1 MPQYTQQY
9 LTPYVRYCCII
20 PSVRADRLL
29 SLLILLQTRG
39 KLSARFLAEALE
51 VTERTVYRDLVSLSA
66 AGVPVYTE
74 RGPGGGISLLESY
87 RTNLTGLTND
97 EIRALFMLS
106 IPAPLTQLGVNHEL
120 RSAMLKLAAALPAG
134 RRGEEERTRQRFL
147 LDPLNWDAPQD
158 PAPFLELA
166 RQAVWQDRQLFLS
179 YEYRHNIVSEQVVCP
194 YALVAKADAWYL
206 VYQKA
211 DYFRAIRLDRLKEAR
226 LCPES
231 FERSP
236 AFDLAAFWRVW
247 SGRTLQPETGVQALL
262 RADPQILAD
271 LRRHFGQ
278 VSQDTD
284 HPDAQGWV
292 RLRLT
297 YKWIEDARQRLL
309 GFGGALEVLEP
320 LALRRAIRDFAKQ
333 TLTRY
338 ADE

>member
-1 MPQYTQQY
+1 M
-9 LTPYVRYCCII
+9 
-20 PSVRADRLL
+20 RADRLL

-39 KLSARFLAEALE
+39 KLSARYLADALE
-51 VTERTVYRDLVSLSA
+51 VTERTVYRDLVALSA

-87 RTNLTGLTND
+87 RTNLTGLTSD

-106 IPAPLTQLGVNHEL
+106 IPAPLTQLGVNQEL

-134 RRGEEERTRQRFL
+134 RRAEEERTRQRFL
-147 LDPLNWDAPQD
+147 LDPLDWDAAPN

-166 RQAVWQDRQLFLS
+166 RQAVWQDRQLFLR

-236 AFDLAAFWRVW
+236 SFDLEAFWRGW
-247 SGRTLQPETGVQALL
+247 SERMLQQETGLQALV
-262 RADPQILAD
+262 RADPQILPD
-271 LRRHFGQ
+271 LRRQFGQ
-278 VSQDTD
+278 VSLEPQP
-284 HPDAQGWV
+284 PDAEGWV

-297 YKWIEDARQRLL
+297 YKWIEEARQRLL
-309 GFGGALEVLEP
+309 GYGGALEVLEP
-320 LALRRAIRDFAKQ
+320 LALRRAMRDFAGQ
-333 TLTRY
+333 TLRRY
-338 ADE
+338 SAD

>member
-1 MPQYTQQY
+1 M
-9 LTPYVRYCCII
+9 
-20 PSVRADRLL
+20 RADRLL

-39 KLSARFLAEALE
+39 KLSAHYLAEALE
-51 VTERTVYRDLVSLSA
+51 VTERTVYRDLVALSA

-87 RTNLTGLTND
+87 RTNLTGLTSD

-106 IPAPLTQLGVNHEL
+106 IPAPLTQLGVNQEL

-147 LDPLNWDAPQD
+147 LDPLDWDTQPD

-166 RQAVWQDRQLFLS
+166 RQAVWQDRQLYLR
-179 YEYRHNIVSEQVVCP
+179 YEYRHNIASEQVVCP

-236 AFDLAAFWRVW
+236 SFDLEAFWRGW
-247 SGRTLQPETGVQALL
+247 SERTLQQEPGLQALL
-262 RADPQILAD
+262 RADPQILPD
-271 LRRHFGQ
+271 LRRQFGQ
-278 VSQDTD
+278 VSLDPD
-284 HPDAQGWV
+284 PPDAEGWV
-292 RLRLT
+292 RLRFT
-297 YKWIEDARQRLL
+297 YRWIEEARQRLL

-320 LALRRAIRDFAKQ
+320 LALRRAISDFAGQ
-333 TLTRY
+333 TLRRY
-338 ADE
+338 SAD